1 MISILQSIKRTYPDC
16 AITLSIGEK
25 SEESYACYR
34 KVQTVI
40 CSAME
45 TANRTHYEKLHP
57 PTLSFDHRRQC
68 LYTLKALGYSVG
80 CGFMVGSPYQTAEC
94 LAEDMMFMQE
104 LQPQMVGIGPFIPHH
119 DTPFAQKPGGTLET
133 TLRMLALTRLL
144 LPKALLP
151 ATTALTNFSKR
162 PIDGLVSRCQCGN
175 AESFP
180 VAVRDK
186 YLLYD
191 HKAFTGLEAAE
202 SLEQLKMQVSS
213 LVYHVVVD
221 RGIRRYEWEC
231 VVALP
236 GNKMGSYS

>member
-1 MISILQSIKRTYPDC
+1 
-16 AITLSIGEK
+16 
-25 SEESYACYR
+25 
-34 KVQTVI
+34 
-40 CSAME
+40 
-45 TANRTHYEKLHP
+45 
-57 PTLSFDHRRQC
+57 
-68 LYTLKALGYSVG
+68 
-80 CGFMVGSPYQTAEC
+80 MVGSPYQTAEC

-151 ATTALTNFSKR
+151 ATTALGSISPNGRSM
-162 PIDGLVSRCQCGN
+162 GLLAGANVVMPNLS
-175 AESFP
+175 P

-213 LVYHVVVD
+213 AGYHVVVD
-221 RGIRRYEWEC
+221 RGDPA
-231 VVALP
+231 V
-236 GNKMGSYS
+236 